1 MIARMCAF
9 VHECVC
15 ACAHARARVR
25 VCSVGRCVCVCWWW
39 WCVCVCVCVCVC
51 MPTEKSL
58 GERVCSYGLCN
69 EFLSFFN
76 LTRMVRIIFDIR

>member
-39 WCVCVCVCVCVC
+39 WCVCVCVCVC

>member
-1 MIARMCAF
+1 
-9 VHECVC
+9 
-15 ACAHARARVR
+15 
-25 VCSVGRCVCVCWWW
+25 
-39 WCVCVCVCVCVC
+39 VCVCVCVCVC